1 MTCWLVSRLFYSE
14 LLLHRRT
21 YAVHTTYP
29 WTSHQIDFSG
39 HAQKILK
46 DINLMMMRTHLVDSV
61 VEHSVMPQI
70 DPTSNLIFVDG
81 TIPT

>member
-1 MTCWLVSRLFYSE
+1 
-14 LLLHRRT
+14 
-21 YAVHTTYP
+21 
-29 WTSHQIDFSG
+29 
-39 HAQKILK
+39 
-46 DINLMMMRTHLVDSV
+46 MMRTHLVDSV